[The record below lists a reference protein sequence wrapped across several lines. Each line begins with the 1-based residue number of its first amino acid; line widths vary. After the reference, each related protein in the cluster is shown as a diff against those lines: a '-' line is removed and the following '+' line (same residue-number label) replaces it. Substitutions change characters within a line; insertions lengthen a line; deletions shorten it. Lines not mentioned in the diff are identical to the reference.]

1 MKKSLVIALLLIT
14 QVVSAQMS
22 VKIKDI
28 SRIAGVRDNQLI
40 GYGLVVGLN
49 GRGDSSKSKITKD
62 TAANMFQKFG
72 IRVDPQDIISRN
84 IAAVIVTASLPSF
97 TENGMRIDIKVS
109 SVGDATSIENGELL
123 QTALQAADGQTYA
136 VAQGTVVTIYKE
148 RSDFMGR
155 ITSGYIPS
163 GALIERVHRTSY
175 LRNNTLSLVID
186 QADFTTLKNAVEAI
200 NRQFGSAIASSQLG
214 GTVDISVP
222 VNYQQSIPQF
232 ISEIGNLEIEPG
244 NIARVVI
251 DRRSGTVVMGGDIK
265 ISAVAISQKSL
276 SLEIGQGR
284 YPYLDELNEKARP
297 KSSYVLEESTD
308 VQTIVD
314 GLNRMGA
321 KTEDIISIMRALK
334 AAGALYAELIIL

>member
-1 MKKSLVIALLLIT
+1 MKKHLVIAFLLMT
-14 QVVSAQMS
+14 QIVSAQMS

-97 TENGMRIDIKVS
+97 TENGMKIDIKIS
-109 SVGDATSIENGELL
+109 SVGDATSIESGELL

-163 GALIERVHRTSY
+163 GALIERVLRTSY
-175 LRNNTLSLVID
+175 LNNNTLSLVID

-200 NRQFGSAIASSQLG
+200 NQQFGSAIATSQLG
-214 GTVDISVP
+214 GSIDITVP
-222 VNYQQSIPQF
+222 ANYKQSIPQF

-244 NIARVVI
+244 NLARVVI
-251 DRRSGTVVMGGDIK
+251 DRRSGTIVMGGDIK

-276 SLEIGQGR
+276 NLEIGQGR

-297 KSSYVLEESTD
+297 KSSHVLEEATD

-314 GLNRMGA
+314 GLNKMGA